1 MQIKKSGDQ
10 PDTTHR
16 ITLSFSEST
25 YEALRAQSETLGYSI
40 AGVARQVIDRG
51 LAAGLLYAD
60 TPSPQGAAVVNAT
73 LMEQYCQL
81 SAKLS
86 RSYEERIEGL
96 IDHLDLKDQ
105 RIAQM
110 QQALEE
116 YAETITKQVR
126 DIEWQERKARLL
138 KRLES

>member
-1 MQIKKSGDQ
+1 M
-10 PDTTHR
+10 
-16 ITLSFSEST
+16 
-25 YEALRAQSETLGYSI
+25 
-40 AGVARQVIDRG
+40 
-51 LAAGLLYAD
+51 
-60 TPSPQGAAVVNAT
+60 NAT

-110 QQALEE
+110 QQGLEE
-116 YAETITKQVR
+116 YAETITKTGQNH
-126 DIEWQERKARLL
+126 
-138 KRLES
+138 